1 MNHNSTDE
9 IKIKE
14 EPIESEEEQQQQQN
28 EKMDLSSSNIKS
40 ESPTHPSCLSKSKD
54 SKTIHCKK
62 TNLNIHEKTF
72 ISPFIALFF
81 TCDDCGIRYSNRN
94 TLDAHREH
102 YCTKRD
108 LPKNHSTGKNF
119 KRNKLIFT

>member
-14 EPIESEEEQQQQQN
+14 EPLESEDEQQQQQQQN

-62 TNLNIHEKTF
+62 MTLNFHEKN
-72 ISPFIALFF
+72 P
-81 TCDDCGIRYSNRN
+81 
-94 TLDAHREH
+94 
-102 YCTKRD
+102 
-108 LPKNHSTGKNF
+108 LPSLLSRSSLLHM
-119 KRNKLIFT
+119 